1 MIWLGIDTANTP
13 LSVAIVKNGTVLAE
27 VNSSMA
33 VNHSLRAMPVIEELF
48 ATVQLQPKD
57 IDAIAVSEGPG
68 SYTGVRIGVTIAK
81 TLAWTLKKPL
91 YGVSSLKVLATN
103 APYFDGLICPIVDA
117 RRSNVYAG
125 VYEFVDGRL
134 TAIAEDGHFAIENL
148 LDVLAGKERP
158 VLFVGKDVVMHEEL
172 IMERLKENAVIAPF
186 PLQLPRASSLIFIA
200 QQNGLE
206 ENTHAFTPEYRRIA
220 EAEANWLLQ
229 QRKEKDSE

>member
-13 LSVAIVKNGTVLAE
+13 LSVAIVKDGAILAE

-48 ATVQLQPKD
+48 ETVQLKPND

-91 YGVSSLKVLATN
+91 VGVSSLKTLAAN
-103 APYFDGLICPIVDA
+103 AVFFNGLICPLVDA
-117 RRSNVYAG
+117 RRNNVYAG
-125 VYEFVDGRL
+125 VYEFIDGEL
-134 TAIAEDGHFAIENL
+134 IAIHEDQHLGIEDL
-148 LDVLAGKERP
+148 LDSLKGQKRS
-158 VLFVGKDVVMHEEL
+158 VLFVGKDVGMFEEQ
-172 IMERLKENAVIAPF
+172 IMDIMKENAVIAPF
-186 PLQLPRASSLIFIA
+186 PMQLPRASSLIFMA
-200 QQNGLE
+200 QQSGHE

-229 QRKEKDSE
+229 QRKEKGSD